1 MPEPLPDLVSSN
13 SASNLPEISVSE
25 LAGAVKRTLEGAFDR
40 VRVRG
45 ELGRVTIAKSGHLYA
60 DLKDDNAVISMIMWK
75 GAVQQ
80 IKFRPEEGLEVIAEG
95 KLTTYAGRSQYQLV
109 AERLEPAG
117 AGALMALLDERRRRL
132 AAEGLFAP
140 ERKLAIPQFPQVIGV
155 VTSPTGAVIRDILHR
170 IRERFPVHVLV
181 WPVLVQGE
189 KAAQQIAD
197 AINGFNALPADG
209 SIPRPDVLIVARG
222 GGSLEDLWAFNE
234 EIVVRAAANSRIPL
248 ISAIGHETDTTLID
262 FAASL
267 RAPTPTG
274 AAEKVTPVR
283 AEWMERIQSHDLRLA
298 RALRRLYE
306 TARLAFEA
314 AQARWP
320 QPQSLFLSRSQ
331 RFDQAAALLD
341 RALQANNHTHLARF
355 GRIEARLRPSALTRD
370 IAQRAERLSALARRL
385 APAMIQ
391 QGNRRA
397 NALAP
402 LAMRMHT
409 GFEQLWRQRVARFEL
424 QAKLLDSLSYY
435 AVLARGYAV
444 IRDKA
449 GQIVRSARLLQVGEA
464 VDLFMAQGQARATI
478 TETRSDVADDAA
490 PGSTPRTADDEAA
503 QATLNAE
510 ADKKRM
516 EPSQQNPRP
525 AKKKDDPHQGSLF

>member
-1 MPEPLPDLVSSN
+1 MSDTLPDLSR
-13 SASNLPEISVSE
+13 AAGPSNLPEISVSE

-140 ERKLAIPQFPQVIGV
+140 ERKQAIPQFPQVIGV

-170 IRERFPVHVLV
+170 IKERFPVHVLV

-209 SIPRPDVLIVARG
+209 CIPRPDVLIVARG

-234 EIVVRAAANSRIPL
+234 EIVVRAAAYSRIPL

-298 RALRRLYE
+298 RALRRLCE

-320 QPQSLFLSRSQ
+320 QPQSLLLSRSQ

-355 GRIEARLRPSALTRD
+355 GRIEARLRPSALMRD
-370 IAQRAERLSALARRL
+370 IAQRDERMLTLARRL
-385 APAMIQ
+385 SPAMTQ
-391 QGNRRA
+391 LHHRQAG
-397 NALAP
+397 ALAP
-402 LAMRMHT
+402 LAMRMQT
-409 GFEQLWRQRVARFEL
+409 GFDQVWHQRVARFEL
-424 QAKLLDSLSYY
+424 QAKLIDSLSYQ
-435 AVLARGYAV
+435 AVLRRGYAV

-449 GQIVRSARLLQVGEA
+449 GKIVRKPQLLEVGEM
-464 VDLFMAQGQARATI
+464 VDLFMAQGQARAMI
-478 TETRSDVADDAA
+478 TETRSDATDGAVSGAFPANGIDPAIPDKM
-490 PGSTPRTADDEAA
+490 
-503 QATLNAE
+503 ATL
-510 ADKKRM
+510 
-516 EPSQQNPRP
+516 PPQQPARP
-525 AKKKDDPHQGSLF
+525 AKNKDDPLQGSLF